1 MGDAAAGK
9 RIERQV
15 AATPAEFA
23 RGLHLAFP
31 AGVVG
36 GPLEFRV
43 TDGRAVMEVSLV
55 PGPDRV
61 IALLRLPTLHV
72 TLRFVAGSEPEQDKM
87 LAYLDLATRRGG
99 G

>member
-1 MGDAAAGK
+1 MAV
-9 RIERQV
+9 RIEREV

-36 GPLEFRV
+36 GPLAFHV
-43 TDGRAVMEVSLV
+43 SDGPAEMEVSLV

-72 TLRFVAGSEPEQDKM
+72 TLDFVAGEVSEQAKM
-87 LAYLDLATRRGG
+87 LAHLDLATRRGG